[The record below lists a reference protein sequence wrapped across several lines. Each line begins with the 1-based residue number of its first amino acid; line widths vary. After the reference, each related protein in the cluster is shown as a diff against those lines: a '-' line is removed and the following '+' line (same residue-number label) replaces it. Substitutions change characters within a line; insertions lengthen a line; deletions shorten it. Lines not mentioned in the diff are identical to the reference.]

1 MPNVLDTDPIR
12 AFVRRVAEKIEDPRI
27 RARFEKLAFTY
38 LLADSRNFRPASPQ
52 ELDAA
57 PEWARAAAAKG
68 EVLSVF
74 VLCQSARMR
83 LHNVARRIA
92 HTCQLA
98 AMDLETHPER
108 FAGAFLAREFLSK
121 FDRASFDVVARKAS
135 YYASLYD
142 NADCDGETKAACAA
156 QSAPCANGRVWRR
169 ITSLA
174 ELRATGREFHN
185 CLARSSRASTYGR
198 KLRRGFSQFWV
209 LRDQNGAG
217 LMVAQ
222 APTER
227 PLWFNEVRGPH
238 NAIISS
244 DNADLQRLAYAI
256 GILRDDPP
264 PPSQAADT
272 PSHTLPTECVE
283 RRRRAA

>member
-1 MPNVLDTDPIR
+1 MPNVIDIKPL
-12 AFVRRVAEKIEDPRI
+12 
-27 RARFEKLAFTY
+27 RARARVETDQRPSHLASV
-38 LLADSRNFRPASPQ
+38 SRRLRFDRTSARPA
-52 ELDAA
+52 ATF
-57 PEWARAAAAKG
+57 RAARKRILNAPG
-68 EVLSVF
+68 IF

-244 DNADLQRLAYAI
+244 DNADLQRLAYA
-256 GILRDDPP
+256 GRRCACAGASAPLKCLLLSARMLR
-264 PPSQAADT
+264 SAHA
-272 PSHTLPTECVE
+272 V
-283 RRRRAA
+283 